1 MSLIKRPSELEVK
14 QTLTALIY
22 GQPGAGKST
31 LACSAPNPV
40 MLDFDGGATR
50 INGAHQVPTVQVRKW
65 EDVGGALEEIKE
77 AAEFQ
82 SIIID
87 TVGKMMMFLEGYIK
101 RTNAKMRNYDG
112 SLTLKGYGLRKQ
124 MFLNFIKEVSVM
136 GMNII
141 FVGHEI
147 EQKRGDDTIIRPE
160 IGGSSTNDLMKELD
174 LVGYVET
181 IGQSRTISFDPC
193 DRYYAKNTCNMAGI
207 IKLPV
212 LTDKDGNAV
221 GENKFLCQVIEAYK
235 QRQKHNIELTSQYE
249 QLCQLIRENA
259 AEVSDADSANDY
271 IEWVKSLAH
280 LMNSKAVA
288 LTCLQSRVKE
298 LGLIYNKKNSRYERA

>member
-1 MSLIKRPSELEVK
+1 MSLIRKPSQLEVK

-31 LACSAPNPV
+31 LACSAPSPV

-50 INGAHQVPTVQVRKW
+50 INGAHQVPTVQVKRW
-65 EDVGGALEEIKE
+65 EDVELALNEIRD
-77 AAEFQ
+77 AGEFAT
-82 SIIID
+82 IIID
-87 TVGKMMMFLEGYIK
+87 TVGKMMMYMEEYIK
-101 RTNAKMRNYDG
+101 RTNAKMKNYDG

-124 MFLNFIKEVSVM
+124 MFLNFIKSVSVM
-136 GMNII
+136 GMNIV

-193 DRYYAKNTCNMAGI
+193 DKYYAKNTCNMGGI
-207 IKLPV
+207 IKLPI

-221 GENKFLCQVIEAYK
+221 GENKFLCQVIDAY
-235 QRQKHNIELTSQYE
+235 QARQQHNIELTSQYE
-249 QLCQLIRENA
+249 ALCDTIRSNA
-259 AEVSDADSANDY
+259 SEIVDAQSAN
-271 IEWVKSLAH
+271 EFVAWVKSLHH

-288 LTCLQSRVKE
+288 LSALSAKVAQI
-298 LGLIYNKKNSRYERA
+298 GLTFDKKQGAYV

>member
-1 MSLIKRPSELEVK
+1 MSLIRKPSELEVK

-31 LACSAPNPV
+31 LACSAPSPV

-50 INGAHQVPTVQVRKW
+50 INGAHQVPTVQVKKW
-65 EDVGGALEEIKE
+65 EDVELALNEIKD
-77 AAEFQ
+77 AGEFAT
-82 SIIID
+82 IIID
-87 TVGKMMMFLEGYIK
+87 TVGKMMMYMEEYIK
-101 RTNAKMRNYDG
+101 RTNAKMKNYDG

-124 MFLNFIKEVSVM
+124 MFLNFIKSVSVM
-136 GMNII
+136 GMNIV

-193 DRYYAKNTCNMAGI
+193 DKYYAKNTCNMGGI
-207 IKLPV
+207 IKLPI

-221 GENKFLCQVIEAYK
+221 GENKFLCQVIDAY
-235 QRQKHNIELTSQYE
+235 QARQQHNIELTSQYE
-249 QLCQLIRENA
+249 ALCDTIRSNA
-259 AEVSDADSANDY
+259 SEIVDAQSANDFVA
-271 IEWVKSLAH
+271 WVKGLHH

-288 LTCLQSRVKE
+288 LSALSAKVAQI
-298 LGLIYNKKNSRYERA
+298 GLTFDKKQGAYV

>member
-77 AAEFQ
+77 DAEFQ

-87 TVGKMMMFLEGYIK
+87 TVGKMMMFLEEYIK

-124 MFLNFIKEVSVM
+124 MFLNFIKEMSVM

-193 DRYYAKNTCNMAGI
+193 DKYYAKNTCNMAGI

-221 GENKFLCQVIEAYK
+221 GENKFLCQVIDAYK
-235 QRQKHNIELTSQYE
+235 ARQQHNIELTSKYE

-259 AEVSDADSANDY
+259 AEVCDADSANDY
-271 IEWVKSLAH
+271 IDWVKSLAH

-298 LGLIYNKKNSRYERA
+298 LGLTYNKKESRYERA

>member
-1 MSLIKRPSELEVK
+1 MSLIRKPSELEVK

-31 LACSAPNPV
+31 LACSAPSPV

-50 INGAHQVPTVQVRKW
+50 INGAHQVPTVQVKRW
-65 EDVGGALEEIKE
+65 EDVELALNEIRD
-77 AAEFQ
+77 AGEFAT
-82 SIIID
+82 IIID
-87 TVGKMMMFLEGYIK
+87 TVGKMMMYMEEYIK
-101 RTNAKMRNYDG
+101 RTNAKMKNYDG

-124 MFLNFIKEVSVM
+124 MFLNFIKSVSVM

-181 IGQSRTISFDPC
+181 IGQSRTISFTPC
-193 DRYYAKNTCNMAGI
+193 DKYYAKNTCNMGGI
-207 IKLPV
+207 IKLPI

-221 GENKFLCQVIEAYK
+221 GENKFLCQVIDAY
-235 QRQKHNIELTSQYE
+235 QARQQHNIELTSQYE
-249 QLCQLIRENA
+249 ALCDTIRSNA
-259 AEVSDADSANDY
+259 SEIVDAQSAN
-271 IEWVKSLAH
+271 EFVAWVKSLHH

-288 LTCLQSRVKE
+288 LSALSAKVAQI
-298 LGLIYNKKNSRYERA
+298 GLTFDKKQGAYV

>member
-221 GENKFLCQVIEAYK
+221 GENKFLQQVIEAYK

-298 LGLIYNKKNSRYERA
+298 LGLIYNKKMSRYERA

>member
-1 MSLIKRPSELEVK
+1 MSLIRKPSQLEVK

-31 LACSAPNPV
+31 LACSAPSPV

-50 INGAHQVPTVQVRKW
+50 INGAHQVPTVQVKRW
-65 EDVGGALEEIKE
+65 EDVELALNEIRD
-77 AAEFQ
+77 AGEFAT
-82 SIIID
+82 IIID
-87 TVGKMMMFLEGYIK
+87 TVGKMMMYMEEYIK
-101 RTNAKMRNYDG
+101 RTNAKMKNYDG

-124 MFLNFIKEVSVM
+124 MFLNFIKSVSMM
-136 GMNII
+136 GMNIV

-193 DRYYAKNTCNMAGI
+193 DKYYAKNTCNMGGI
-207 IKLPV
+207 IKLPI

-221 GENKFLCQVIEAYK
+221 GENKFLCQVIDAY
-235 QRQKHNIELTSQYE
+235 QARQQHNIELTSQYE
-249 QLCQLIRENA
+249 ALCDTIRSNA
-259 AEVSDADSANDY
+259 SEIVDAQSAN
-271 IEWVKSLAH
+271 EFVAWVKSLHH

-288 LTCLQSRVKE
+288 LSALSAKVAQI
-298 LGLIYNKKNSRYERA
+298 GLTFDKKQGAYV

>member
-1 MSLIKRPSELEVK
+1 MSFIKRPSELEVK

-65 EDVGGALEEIKE
+65 EDVGGTLEEIKE
-77 AAEFQ
+77 ANEFK

-87 TVGKMMMFLEGYIK
+87 TVGKMMMFLEEYIK

-124 MFLNFIKEVSVM
+124 MFLNFIKETSVM

-193 DRYYAKNTCNMAGI
+193 DKYYAKNTCNMAGI

-221 GENKFLCQVIEAYK
+221 GENKFLQQVIEAFK
-235 QRQKHNIELTSQYE
+235 NRQKKNIELTKEYE
-249 QLCQLIRENA
+249 TLCGEIKTRCAAIENA
-259 AEVSDADSANDY
+259 QDANDFVK
-271 IEWVKSLAH
+271 WVKTLTH
-280 LMNSKAVA
+280 IMNSKAVA
-288 LTCLQSRVKE
+288 LS
-298 LGLIYNKKNSRYERA
+298 GLSAKVGAIGLVYNKKKAIYEQV

>member
-65 EDVGGALEEIKE
+65 EDVGGAIEEIK
-77 AAEFQ
+77 AANEFKT
-82 SIIID
+82 IIID
-87 TVGKMMMFLEGYIK
+87 TVGKMMMFMEEYIK

-124 MFLNFIKEVSVM
+124 MFLNFIKETSVM

-193 DRYYAKNTCNMAGI
+193 DKYYAKNTCNMAGI

-235 QRQKHNIELTSQYE
+235 ARQQHNIELTSKYE

-271 IEWVKSLAH
+271 IDWVKSLAH

-298 LGLIYNKKNSRYERA
+298 LGLTYNKKESRYERA

>member
-1 MSLIKRPSELEVK
+1 MSLIRKPSELEVK

-31 LACSAPNPV
+31 LACSAPSPV

-50 INGAHQVPTVQVRKW
+50 INGAHQVPTVQVKRW
-65 EDVGGALEEIKE
+65 EDVELALNEIRD
-77 AAEFQ
+77 AGEFAT
-82 SIIID
+82 IIID
-87 TVGKMMMFLEGYIK
+87 TVGKMMMYMEEYIK

-124 MFLNFIKEVSVM
+124 MFLNFIKSVSVM
-136 GMNII
+136 GMNIV

-193 DRYYAKNTCNMAGI
+193 DKYYAKNTCNMAGI
-207 IKLPV
+207 IKLPI

-221 GENKFLCQVIEAYK
+221 GENKFLCQVIDAY
-235 QRQKHNIELTSQYE
+235 QARQQHNIELTSQYE
-249 QLCQLIRENA
+249 ALCDTIRSNA
-259 AEVSDADSANDY
+259 SEIVDAQSAN
-271 IEWVKSLAH
+271 EFVAWVKSLHH

-288 LTCLQSRVKE
+288 LSALSAKVAQI
-298 LGLIYNKKNSRYERA
+298 GLTFDKKQGAYV

>member
-1 MSLIKRPSELEVK
+1 MSLIRKPSQLEVK

-31 LACSAPNPV
+31 LACSAPSPV

-50 INGAHQVPTVQVRKW
+50 INGAHQVPTVQVKRW
-65 EDVGGALEEIKE
+65 EDVELALNEIKD
-77 AAEFQ
+77 AGEF
-82 SIIID
+82 STIIID
-87 TVGKMMMFLEGYIK
+87 TVGKMMMYMEEYIK

-124 MFLNFIKEVSVM
+124 MFLNFIKSVSVM
-136 GMNII
+136 GMNIV

-193 DRYYAKNTCNMAGI
+193 DKYYAKNTCNMGGI
-207 IKLPV
+207 IKLPI

-221 GENKFLCQVIEAYK
+221 GENKFLCQVIDAY
-235 QRQKHNIELTSQYE
+235 QARQQHNIELTSQYE
-249 QLCQLIRENA
+249 ALCDTIRSNA
-259 AEVSDADSANDY
+259 SEIVDAQSANDFVA
-271 IEWVKSLAH
+271 WVKSLHH

-288 LTCLQSRVKE
+288 LSALSAKVTQI
-298 LGLIYNKKNSRYERA
+298 GLTFDKKQGAYV

>member
-1 MSLIKRPSELEVK
+1 MSLIRKPSQLEVK

-31 LACSAPNPV
+31 LACSAPSPV

-50 INGAHQVPTVQVRKW
+50 INGAHQVPTVQVKKW
-65 EDVGGALEEIKE
+65 EDVELALNEIRD
-77 AAEFQ
+77 AGEFAT
-82 SIIID
+82 IIID
-87 TVGKMMMFLEGYIK
+87 TVGKMMMYMEEYIK

-124 MFLNFIKEVSVM
+124 MFLNFIKSVSMM
-136 GMNII
+136 GMNIV

-193 DRYYAKNTCNMAGI
+193 DKYYAKNTCNMAGI
-207 IKLPV
+207 IKLPI
-212 LTDKDGNAV
+212 LTDNDGNAV
-221 GENKFLCQVIEAYK
+221 GENKFLCQVIDAY
-235 QRQKHNIELTSQYE
+235 QARQQHNIELTSQYE
-249 QLCQLIRENA
+249 ALCDTIRSNA
-259 AEVSDADSANDY
+259 SEIVDAQSAN
-271 IEWVKSLAH
+271 EFVAWAKSLHH

-288 LTCLQSRVKE
+288 LSALSAKVAQI
-298 LGLIYNKKNSRYERA
+298 GLTFDKKQGAYV

>member
-1 MSLIKRPSELEVK
+1 MSLIKKPSELEVK
-14 QTLTALIY
+14 GTLTALIY

-50 INGAHQVPTVQVRKW
+50 INGAHQVPTVQVKKW
-65 EDVGGALEEIKE
+65 EEVNEALAEIKE
-77 AAEFQ
+77 SGEYE

-87 TVGKMMMFLEGYIK
+87 TVGKMMMYLEDYIK
-101 RTNAKMRNYDG
+101 RNNPKMKNYDG
-112 SLTLKGYGLRKQ
+112 SLSLKGYGLRKN
-124 MFLNFIKEVSVM
+124 MFLNFIKDVSVM
-136 GMNII
+136 NMNII

-193 DRYYAKNTCNMAGI
+193 DKYYAKNTCNMGGI

-212 LTDKDGNAV
+212 LTDENGEAK
-221 GENKFLCQVIEAYK
+221 GENKFLQQVLSAYK
-235 QRQKHNIELTSQYE
+235 NRQEHNIELTTQYE
-249 QLCQLIRENA
+249 ELCALIKDNA
-259 AEVSDADSANDY
+259 KDIKDAPTANAFV
-271 IEWVKSLAH
+271 EWVKGLKH

-288 LTCLQSRVKE
+288 FSELSKKVAE
-298 LGLIYNKKNSRYERA
+298 LGLSFNKKTSLYE